1 MDDFEEKLQGLV
13 SGPILKVLSKIENPQ
28 TRNEAKEAIAELIR
42 IAEDEHSQRLDI
54 DSEAACNNSESHQRL
69 IAELIQARDQ
79 AQAVSK
85 LKSEFVANMSHEI
98 RTPMNGILG
107 MIEIL
112 LRTELS
118 SSAREYALLV
128 KEAGKSL
135 LSILNDILDFSKIEA
150 GRLEISNCE
159 FDPKSLI
166 EGVGEILSPQA
177 DSKNL
182 LLSTFID
189 PRIPALVTGDPLR
202 IRQILLNLGGNALK
216 FTNHGSV
223 TIRADLRNHFEDRAL
238 ICFSVIDT
246 GIGIPEAS
254 LERLFEPFVQV
265 DGSISRRYGGTGLG
279 LSISKR
285 LIELLGGTIG
295 VASTVNKGSTF
306 SFSVNMLAA
315 DRKTVGPITNSFQI
329 DAARS
334 TVIILDNDQQLKEC
348 IGSYCETFGLKA
360 EPCSTVAEAVASIES
375 ARKTADTITLIV
387 DGARHSQL
395 ALDLYER
402 EFYGKESSTQRMIL
416 LTTKDLRL
424 ETEALLPKSLAK
436 TLTRPVRRNALKY
449 YLSSPNPHQIDG
461 EEAQQKRLP
470 NQKIFTTRKL
480 RALVADDNKLN
491 QQVAKLLLQ
500 GLNLEVEV
508 VENGMEA
515 VATFDTGEFDIVF
528 LDCQM
533 PELDGY
539 AAARIIKKLQEQRET
554 HVPIIAMT
562 ANALEGSREDCLAA
576 GMDDYIAKPIEP
588 AELEKILRAWSK
600 DLEKISTISQR
611 IESGQYKAVDNES
624 SLELTTEP
632 SVKAPNSATSTA
644 TSSSTNSSAT
654 TSSDLLAE
662 PLIDIGILASRFSEK
677 NYKQLLSMFADS
689 ATGEVECMQK
699 HLDQTDYAA
708 VRSVAHSFK
717 GACGTI
723 CAPKLASTLQELEAA
738 AVMSDVSQCSTVL
751 ARLEAEVSKAL
762 AETQG
767 HLQEKP

>member
-1 MDDFEEKLQGLV
+1 MDNFQEKLQALKN
-13 SGPILKVLSKIENPQ
+13 GPLGSVLSQIEDPQ
-28 TRNEAKEAIAELIR
+28 KKLEAQQAIEQLITL
-42 IAEDEHSQRLDI
+42 AEDEHRQHLKGKSEHTSCI
-54 DSEAACNNSESHQRL
+54 DAEGHQRL
-69 IAELIQARDQ
+69 IEELTQARDQ

-107 MIEIL
+107 MVEIL

-118 SSAREYALLV
+118 SSAREYTLLL

-150 GRLEISNCE
+150 GRIEISNCE
-159 FDPKSLI
+159 FDPTSLI

-177 DSKNL
+177 DGKNL

-202 IRQILLNLGGNALK
+202 LRQILLNLGGNAIK
-216 FTNHGSV
+216 FTNQGSV
-223 TIRADLRNHFEDRAL
+223 TIRADLANHFDEKAE

-246 GIGIPEAS
+246 GIGIPEVS

-295 VASTVNKGSTF
+295 VESTVNRGSTF
-306 SFSVNMLAA
+306 TFTINLQSPKRCSS
-315 DRKTVGPITNSFQI
+315 GPITNSFQSN
-329 DAARS
+329 AGSS
-334 TVIILDNDQQLKEC
+334 TVIILDDDAQLKDC
-348 IGSYCETFGLKA
+348 ISNYCNCFGHKA
-360 EPCSTVAEAVASIES
+360 ESCTTVSEAITRIEI
-375 ARKTADTITLIV
+375 AKKTGNTVTLIV

-395 ALDLYER
+395 ALDLFER
-402 EFYGKESSTQRMIL
+402 EFYGQENESQRIIL
-416 LTTKDLRL
+416 LTTKDLRV

-449 YLSSPNPHQIDG
+449 YLSAPNPHQING
-461 EEAQQKRLP
+461 EEPQLKRP
-470 NQKIFTTRKL
+470 KNYKPANTRKL

-500 GLNLEVEV
+500 GLNLDVEV

-515 VATFDTGEFDIVF
+515 VATFDSGNFDIVF

-539 AAARIIKKLQEQRET
+539 AAARIIRKLQEQRDT

-576 GMDDYIAKPIEP
+576 GMDDYLAKPIEP
-588 AELEKILRAWSK
+588 VELERVLRAWSK
-600 DLEKISTISQR
+600 DLEKISTITQRLITGQFVSQSPEPV
-611 IESGQYKAVDNES
+611 IEIE
-624 SLELTTEP
+624 T
-632 SVKAPNSATSTA
+632 
-644 TSSSTNSSAT
+644 
-654 TSSDLLAE
+654 
-662 PLIDIGILASRFSEK
+662 LASRFSEK
-677 NYKQLLSMFADS
+677 NYKQLLTMFADT
-689 ATGEVECMQK
+689 AIGEITTLQE
-699 HLDQTDYAA
+699 HLGKEDYKA
-708 VRSVAHSFK
+708 VRSAAHAFK

-723 CAPKLASTLQELEAA
+723 CAPKVAGTLQELEAA
-738 AVMSDVSQCSTVL
+738 AILADVSQCKALLS
-751 ARLEAEVSKAL
+751 RLDAEVKKAL
-762 AETQG
+762 VETQG
-767 HLQEKP
+767 HLRDSKCQ

>member
-1 MDDFEEKLQGLV
+1 MDNFQEKLQALI
-13 SGPILKVLSKIENPQ
+13 SGPIRVALNKIENPGTQ
-28 TRNEAKEAIAELIR
+28 AEAQKAIEQLISL
-42 IAEDEHSQRLDI
+42 AEDEHSQRI
-54 DSEAACNNSESHQRL
+54 NVSSECAYVSIEDHRSL
-69 IAELIQARDQ
+69 IEELIQARDQ

-118 SSAREYALLV
+118 PTAREYALLL

-150 GRLEISNCE
+150 GRLEISSCE
-159 FDPKSLI
+159 FDLTSLI

-177 DSKNL
+177 DSKGL
-182 LLSTFID
+182 LLSTFVD

-202 IRQILLNLGGNALK
+202 LRQVLLNLGGNAIK
-216 FTNHGSV
+216 FTNRGSV
-223 TIRADLRNHFEDRAL
+223 TIRADLRNHLEDQAM

-246 GIGIPEAS
+246 GIGIPQTS

-285 LIELLGGTIG
+285 LIELLGGNIS
-295 VASTVNKGSTF
+295 VVSTVNTGSTF
-306 SFSVNMLAA
+306 SFTLSVQSTSRRTA
-315 DRKTVGPITNSFQI
+315 GPVTNSFQI
-329 DAARS
+329 NAASS
-334 TVIILDNDQQLKEC
+334 TVVVLDDDQQLKEC
-348 IGSYCETFGLKA
+348 IANYCTSFGLHAEHCDSVAETIKSIEKA
-360 EPCSTVAEAVASIES
+360 YSVGSTVTV
-375 ARKTADTITLIV
+375 IV

-395 ALDLYER
+395 ALDLFEHH
-402 EFYGKESSTQRMIL
+402 FFGQDKPWQRLIL
-416 LTTKDLRL
+416 LTTKDLKA
-424 ETEALLPKSLAK
+424 ETEALLPDRLAK

-449 YLSSPNPHQIDG
+449 YLSTPSPHQKEG
-461 EEAQQKRLP
+461 GEAQNKKSLSQKSV
-470 NQKIFTTRKL
+470 TTRRL

-515 VATFDTGEFDIVF
+515 VATFDSGTFDIVF

-539 AAARIIKKLQEQRET
+539 AAARIIRKLQEQRGS

-576 GMDDYIAKPIEP
+576 GMDDYLAKPIEP
-588 AELEKILRAWSK
+588 VELERILRAWSK
-600 DLEKISTISQR
+600 DLEKISTITQRLITGQFVSQAPEPV
-611 IESGQYKAVDNES
+611 IEIE
-624 SLELTTEP
+624 T
-632 SVKAPNSATSTA
+632 
-644 TSSSTNSSAT
+644 
-654 TSSDLLAE
+654 
-662 PLIDIGILASRFSEK
+662 LASRFSEK
-677 NYKQLLSMFADS
+677 NYKQLLTMFADT
-689 ATGEVECMQK
+689 AIGEITNLQE
-699 HLDQTDYAA
+699 HLGKEDYKA
-708 VRSVAHSFK
+708 VRAAAHAFK

-723 CAPKLASTLQELEAA
+723 CATKVAGTLQELEAA
-738 AVMSDVSQCSTVL
+738 AILADVSQC
-751 ARLEAEVSKAL
+751 KAL
-762 AETQG
+762 LSRLDTEVRKALVETQG
-767 HLQEKP
+767 HLKGK